1 MTKDGAVLTLDPAQ
15 LVSMMFALLPVPVA
29 ITDERGKVVLCNSC
43 FTDVFQGIPSIST
56 EPQYEMEVSGLGTFQ
71 VQTLPLTDQGYK
83 IVFATDVSDQSELR
97 AKVGRLEKMAAIG
110 RAVTG
115 VVNELEA
122 PLADIASY
130 ALLVERSNL
139 TPEARQMVGTVLT
152 KAERAAHL
160 VQSLTTL
167 AGVTAARTTLF
178 DLNRI
183 VRNVVDLHRRRQAAG
198 DVEMVVE
205 LDANL
210 PEILGDPSQIEQV
223 VLTLL
228 INAEDCV
235 AAAPHSPGRV
245 HVRTCV
251 QGSKVQLHV
260 SDSGFARDAARIF
273 ESSESGVGLNIC
285 AEIAKDHGGDLY
297 AWSSYESGA
306 TLTLELPI
314 SSRDCDPSSGR
325 HLKGKTVMVVDDEV
339 NVAEFIDEVLTRQ
352 GVFVEIAHSGS
363 EAYECFKTKP
373 YDLVICDR
381 HMPGLS
387 GQGLYRLIQDTDPQA
402 ARRFLFLTEE
412 TVAAD
417 TRQFFSGHNVQ
428 FLRKPFK
435 IQELLETVDSLFSR
449 NQSPGS

>member
-1 MTKDGAVLTLDPAQ
+1 MTRDGGVLTLDPAQ

-29 ITDERGKVVLCNSC
+29 ITDERGRVVLCNSC
-43 FTDVFQGIPSIST
+43 FTDVFQGIPSVSV
-56 EPQYEMEVSGLGTFQ
+56 EPQYEMEVSGRGTYQ

-83 IVFATDVSDQSELR
+83 IVFATDVSDQIQLR

-110 RAVTG
+110 RVVTG

-167 AGVTAARTTLF
+167 AGVAAARTTLF

-183 VRNVVDLHRRRQAAG
+183 VKNVVELRRRRQSAA
-198 DVEMVVE
+198 DFEIT
-205 LDANL
+205 LDLDPDL

-235 AAAPHSPGRV
+235 IAAPYPPGTI
-245 HVRTCV
+245 HVRSGV
-251 QGSKVQLHV
+251 DGNRVKLHV
-260 SDSGFARDAARIF
+260 SDSGFARDAARVF
-273 ESSESGVGLNIC
+273 ESNESGVGLNIC

-297 AWSSYESGA
+297 TWSSYDDGA
-306 TLTLELPI
+306 TLTLELPV
-314 SSRDCDPSSGR
+314 STRDCDPGAGR
-325 HLKGKTVMVVDDEV
+325 ELRGKTVMVVDDDPHITEL
-339 NVAEFIDEVLTRQ
+339 IDDVLTRH
-352 GVFVEIAHSGS
+352 GAVVETAHSGS
-363 EAYECFKTKP
+363 EAYDCFKTKP
-373 YDLVICDR
+373 YDLIICDR

-387 GQGLYRLIQDTDPQA
+387 GQGLYRLVQEIDPEA
-402 ARRFLFLTEE
+402 KRFLFITDD
-412 TVAAD
+412 TAASD
-417 TRQFFSGHNVQ
+417 TRQFFSEHGVQ
-428 FLRKPFK
+428 FLKKPFK
-435 IQELLETVDSLFSR
+435 IQELLEAIDSLFGR
-449 NQSPGS
+449 NQPLDC

>member
-1 MTKDGAVLTLDPAQ
+1 MTKDGAILTLDPAQ

-29 ITDERGKVVLCNSC
+29 ITDERGRVLLCNSC
-43 FTDVFQGIPSIST
+43 FTDVFNGIPSIST

-71 VQTLPLTDQGYK
+71 VRTLPLTDQGYK
-83 IVFATDVSDQSELR
+83 IVFATDVSDQTQLR
-97 AKVGRLEKMAAIG
+97 AKLGRLEKMAAIG
-110 RAVTG
+110 RVVTG

-130 ALLVERSNL
+130 ALLLERSSL

-167 AGVTAARTTLF
+167 AGVAATRTTLF

-183 VRNVVDLHRRRQAAG
+183 VRNVVELRRRRHVA
-198 DVEMVVE
+198 DLEVMLE
-205 LDANL
+205 LDPNL

-235 AAAPHSPGRV
+235 AAAPDSPGTI
-245 HVRTCV
+245 HVRTRV
-251 QGSKVQLHV
+251 EGSRAQLHV
-260 SDSGFARDAARIF
+260 SDNGFTRDAARIF
-273 ESSESGVGLNIC
+273 ESGESGVGLNIC
-285 AEIAKDHGGDLY
+285 AEIAKDHGGELY

-306 TLTLELPI
+306 TLTLELPVSI
-314 SSRDCDPSSGR
+314 RDCDAGAGR
-325 HLKGKTVMVVDDEV
+325 HLRGKTVMVVDDEAHV
-339 NVAEFIDEVLTRQ
+339 TEFINEVLTRH
-352 GVFVEIAHSGS
+352 GALVEIVHTGS

-373 YDLVICDR
+373 CDLVICDR

-387 GQGLYRLIQDTDPQA
+387 GQGLYRLIQEIDPEA
-402 ARRFLFLTEE
+402 TRRFLFITEDA
-412 TVAAD
+412 VAAD
-417 TRQFFSGHNVQ
+417 TRKFFSEHSVQ

-435 IQELLETVDSLFSR
+435 VQELLEAIDSLFSR
-449 NQSPGS
+449 SQPLDC

>member
-1 MTKDGAVLTLDPAQ
+1 MTRDGALLTVDPAQ

-29 ITDERGKVVLCNSC
+29 ITDERGRVVLCNSC
-43 FTDVFQGIPSIST
+43 FTDVFQGIPSVST
-56 EPQYEMEVSGLGTFQ
+56 EPQYEMQVSGRGTFQ

-83 IVFATDVSDQSELR
+83 IVYATDVTDQTQLR
-97 AKVGRLEKMAAIG
+97 ARMGRLEKMAAIG

-130 ALLVERSNL
+130 ALLIERSNL

-167 AGVTAARTTLF
+167 AGVAAARTTLF

-183 VRNVVDLHRRRQAAG
+183 VRNVVELRRRRH
-198 DVEMVVE
+198 DVADYDVTLD

-235 AAAPHSPGRV
+235 AAAPQSPGSI

-251 QGSKVQLHV
+251 QGNRIQLHV
-260 SDSGFARDAARIF
+260 SDTGFARDAARIF
-273 ESSESGVGLNIC
+273 ESGESGVGLNIC

-297 AWSSYESGA
+297 AWSSYENGA
-306 TLTLELPI
+306 TLTLELPV
-314 SSRDCDPSSGR
+314 STPVCSPGAE
-325 HLKGKTVMVVDDEV
+325 LLTNKTVMVVDDDAHV
-339 NVAEFIDEVLTRQ
+339 TEFVQEVLTRH
-352 GVFVEIAHSGS
+352 GAVVEIARSGS
-363 EAYECFKTKP
+363 EAYECFKTRP

-387 GQGLYRLIQDTDPQA
+387 GQGLYRLIQETDPETT
-402 ARRFLFLTEE
+402 RRFLFITEDP
-412 TVAAD
+412 VAAD
-417 TRQFFSGHNVQ
+417 TRQFFSEHGVQ
-428 FLRKPFK
+428 FLKKPFK
-435 IQELLETVDSLFSR
+435 VQELLDTIETLFSR
-449 NQSPGS
+449 NLLLDC